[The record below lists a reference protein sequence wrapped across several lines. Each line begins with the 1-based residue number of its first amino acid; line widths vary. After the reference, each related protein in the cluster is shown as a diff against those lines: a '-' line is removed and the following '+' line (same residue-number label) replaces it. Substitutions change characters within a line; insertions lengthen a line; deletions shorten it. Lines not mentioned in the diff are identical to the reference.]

1 MQKNTKRGH
10 LIKFDHVLRNRT
22 GTENVCFIAR
32 TIGDWNS
39 SPNCVFEKHSVEAF
53 KMADICHL

>member
-1 MQKNTKRGH
+1 M
-10 LIKFDHVLRNRT
+10 KFDHVLRNRT